1 MSRGRV
7 HGNIIEGR
15 LTGVTP
21 AIRSKLRLNLG
32 KALGAVP
39 PYVRHHFSAS
49 RPAEILVP
57 GRPSRNLFSRVNV
70 LGTRVSI
77 LRRVEHTDPVR
88 IRFGKTRP
96 VDGLREQ
103 MAAHELPRTTPMYD
117 RRDDE
122 VAADEVERV
131 LI

>member
-1 MSRGRV
+1 
-7 HGNIIEGR
+7 
-15 LTGVTP
+15 
-21 AIRSKLRLNLG
+21 
-32 KALGAVP
+32 
-39 PYVRHHFSAS
+39 
-49 RPAEILVP
+49 
-57 GRPSRNLFSRVNV
+57 
-70 LGTRVSI
+70 VSV

-103 MAAHELPRTTPMYD
+103 MAADELPCTTPMYD

-122 VAADEVERV
+122 VAVGEVEQV